1 MDYFRSF
8 GIHIGQGKYYEESIY
23 GVVLLYNLLNNA
35 MSTYLKE
42 FDLTPAKFNVLMTI
56 RHQGGKKGI
65 SQVEISKHL
74 IVTPSNMT
82 RLLDK
87 LEREKLVHRF
97 ARKNDRRV
105 NVVRVTERGAS
116 LLDSVWPGY
125 NRMLKKMGAQLS
137 MGEQKKLSQLVI
149 KWITAN
155 VE

>member
-8 GIHIGQGKYYEESIY
+8 GITLGQGKFYEESIY
-23 GVVLLYNLLNNA
+23 GIVLLYNLLNNA
-35 MSTYLKE
+35 MISCLKE

-56 RHQGGKKGI
+56 RHQGETEGI

-97 ARKNDRRV
+97 DRKNDRRV
-105 NVVRVTERGAS
+105 NVVRITERGSS
-116 LLDSVWPGY
+116 LLDRVWPGY
-125 NRMLKKMGAQLS
+125 NRMLKKVGSQLNLAD
-137 MGEQKKLSQLVI
+137 QRKLSQLVI
-149 KWITAN
+149 KWIRVN
-155 VE
+155 VD